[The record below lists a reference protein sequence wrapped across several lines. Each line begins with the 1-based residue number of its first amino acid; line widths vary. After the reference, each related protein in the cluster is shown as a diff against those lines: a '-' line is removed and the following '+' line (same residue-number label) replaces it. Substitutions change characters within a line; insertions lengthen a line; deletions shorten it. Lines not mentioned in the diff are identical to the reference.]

1 MQKIQMTRTQ
11 IVNALNDFQ
20 IWEPNIR
27 AALAAAMRDCG
38 AQSIVQ
44 TKSAFASGNG
54 EESRRAK
61 GRFVGTFAELKA
73 DAVAVRAA
81 VDSADRKAVGARKYD
96 AMMEAAEWLEDCVES
111 YTNTYIRR
119 NNVEVI
125 AEEEAAPAAQESAAP
140 AAEVVR
146 VNDESADEEQVAL
159 WVALKQVAAE
169 DKAIYEDAADYNVGY
184 GKCKIVDGDF
194 IHTYEART
202 DYAPT
207 STLRAEYGTFFVNFV
222 WSGFDQT
229 VIVPVGEGE
238 EAAPQNATR
247 YTGWAAYATFA
258 QGVGK
263 QYYAVSATPAGAVR
277 LADEALKAEYEYN
290 YGPLSEDDEE
300 CDFWSADAAEFAAAE
315 ERAEQS
321 DDDWGSLS
329 EMDEE
334 SDLTAAAAA
343 APTAQVVPAPQST
356 PIWGSAQTSWN
367 GRPAAPSRAAEPTE
381 EMWAELNS
389 VEMPYSAEWVDE
401 EGYAHDKEEAAIAA
415 AEDCDPYYEMSE
427 DRRAYQV
434 GEKLRADFH
443 RAFAAL
449 SPASQERVWSRL
461 PQIIKDR
468 IGRP

>member
-1 MQKIQMTRTQ
+1 MQKIQMTLTQ
-11 IVNALNDFQ
+11 IVNALNDFE

-96 AMMEAAEWLEDCVES
+96 VMVEAAEWLEDCVES

-125 AEEEAAPAAQESAAP
+125 AEEEAAP

-184 GKCKIVDGDF
+184 GKCKLVDGGF

-207 STLRAEYGTFFVNFV
+207 STLRAEYGTFLVGTV
-222 WSGFDQT
+222 WGTNDEPDQT

-238 EAAPQNATR
+238 EAAPQNASR

-300 CDFWSADAAEFAAAE
+300 CDFWSADAAE
-315 ERAEQS
+315 ERA

-401 EGYAHDKEEAAIAA
+401 EGYAHDQEEAAIAA

-449 SPASQERVWSRL
+449 SPASQERVWNRL